1 MLENDDAQEFI
12 WELIDEVVDNADK
25 QIYKKYIEK
34 QTIPYTINEAK
45 NAIVHLIDVCL
56 HACKLVVSLIQRFFK
71 FI

>member
-12 WELIDEVVDNADK
+12 WEVIDEIVDNADK

-45 NAIVHLIDVCL
+45 NAIVHLIDVSSSIL
-56 HACKLVVSLIQRFFK
+56 KVF
-71 FI
+71 